1 MKLTPALLLAL
12 SVAASPLALAQTTTP
27 AKPATRPAAKPA
39 EAPKG
44 AEGKTLAIGGG
55 AGSATK
61 AGSPILKL
69 EELRACLNQEESL
82 RTRLEALDKGRPPL
96 DDEKNAIAAEQ
107 AALRAERAKVDEIMK
122 EAESFKGRQAA
133 YAAKVN
139 DWNARVTAHNED
151 KATRG
156 TAYEQNSARLTREKG
171 ELEKER
177 ADLLAEG
184 EKWNAAM
191 RPAVE
196 AYNTKAKA
204 VDARVAAW
212 NERNAQ
218 WNEQS
223 RKLESERQGWVDSCA
238 DRRYREDDEKA
249 IRAGK

>member
-1 MKLTPALLLAL
+1 MKLTSALLLAL
-12 SVAASPLALAQTTTP
+12 CAAATPLALAQTAP

-39 EAPKG
+39 ETPKAG
-44 AEGKTLAIGGG
+44 EGKTLAIGGG

-69 EELRACLNQEESL
+69 EELRACLSQEESL
-82 RTRLEALDKGRPPL
+82 RTRLETLDKGRAPL
-96 DDEKNAIAAEQ
+96 DDEKAAIAAEQ
-107 AALRAERAKVDEIMK
+107 ATLRADRTKVDEIMK
-122 EAESFKGRQAA
+122 GAEGFKGRQAA

-184 EKWNAAM
+184 EKWNATM

-204 VDARVAAW
+204 IDVRVAAW
-212 NERNAQ
+212 NERNSQ

-223 RKLESERQGWVDSCA
+223 RTLEAERQGWVGNCA